1 MNGHGCVPIKALF
14 TKASQ
19 IWLVGTSQSASKLA
33 SIPKLQIEKLLFRVL
48 RQLVL
53 GHLAPKWQA
62 WDLNVGPS
70 VPELMFFPPCLVV
83 IDMVPFKSK
92 FIVQRRNSAQLN
104 TQLLP

>member
-1 MNGHGCVPIKALF
+1 M
-14 TKASQ
+14 
-19 IWLVGTSQSASKLA
+19 GTSQSASKLA
-33 SIPKLQIEKLLFRVL
+33 SIPRLQIEKLLLRVL

-83 IDMVPFKSK
+83 IDMVAFKSRIYSSEEK
-92 FIVQRRNSAQLN
+92 FCSTKHTIAQ
-104 TQLLP
+104 